1 MSRIGF
7 KEIIIPEG
15 VEVKVDGQNV
25 TVKGKN
31 GTMNVHIP
39 SILSLDMSEEG
50 KIFVRRPNDEKIS
63 KQHHGT
69 TRALLNDAIVGVSEG
84 FTKTLE
90 IVGIG
95 YRASMRGNDIVLEVG
110 HSHEIVIS
118 PEKGSEIRLPK
129 PTRIEVFGYD
139 KQAVGQTAA
148 NIRAV
153 RKPEPYLGKGIKYSD
168 EHIIRKE
175 GKRAVAKK

>member
-1 MSRIGF
+1 MDLKKLSFLKSRS
-7 KEIIIPEG
+7 KR
-15 VEVKVDGQNV
+15 DGQ
-25 TVKGKN
+25 TLPWGKRN
-31 GTMNVHIP
+31 DERPHR

-50 KIFVRRPNDEKIS
+50 KILVRRPNDEKIS

-153 RKPEPYLGKGIKYSD
+153 RK
-168 EHIIRKE
+168 
-175 GKRAVAKK
+175 